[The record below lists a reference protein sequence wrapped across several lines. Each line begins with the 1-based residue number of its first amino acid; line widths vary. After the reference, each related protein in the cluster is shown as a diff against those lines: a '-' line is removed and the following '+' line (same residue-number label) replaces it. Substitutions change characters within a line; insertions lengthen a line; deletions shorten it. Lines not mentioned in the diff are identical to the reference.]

1 MIRVDF
7 LRRRP
12 SPLLLAN
19 LALALVLFVA
29 TSLMHLVGLV
39 GLSVLL
45 RRRGVHPANLTTMT
59 GQGLSIVFIVV
70 LLFLLHA
77 AQIWLYALVYLA
89 LGEFQDVES
98 ALYFSTSTFTTV
110 GFGDVYL
117 DRPWRMLSAAESAN
131 GFLLI
136 GWSTAFLVSVS
147 ARVRA
152 FQAEIFEAIDPD
164 D

>member
-1 MIRVDF
+1 MQF
-7 LRRRP
+7 LRVP
-12 SPLLLAN
+12 AVLLAN
-19 LALALVLFVA
+19 LSLALALFVA
-29 TSLMHLVGLV
+29 TSLIHLAGLV
-39 GLSVLL
+39 GLSLLL
-45 RRRGVHPANLTTMT
+45 RRRGVHPANLTTIT
-59 GQGLSIVFIVV
+59 GQGLSIIFIVV
-70 LLFLLHA
+70 LLFLLHSM
-77 AQIWLYALVYLA
+77 QIWLYALAYLA
-89 LGEFQDVES
+89 LGQFTDIES

-147 ARVRA
+147 AKVRA
-152 FQAEIFEAIDPD
+152 FQAEIFDVIDPD

>member
-1 MIRVDF
+1 MLI
-7 LRRRP
+7 
-12 SPLLLAN
+12 AN
-19 LALALVLFVA
+19 LMLALALFVA
-29 TSLMHLVGLV
+29 TSLIHLGGLV

-59 GQGLSIVFIVV
+59 GQGLSIIFIVV

-77 AQIWLYALVYLA
+77 AEIWLYALVYLW
-89 LGEFQDVES
+89 LGQFGDMES

-147 ARVRA
+147 AKVRA
-152 FQAEIFEAIDPD
+152 FQAEIAEVIEGEEDAREG
-164 D
+164 